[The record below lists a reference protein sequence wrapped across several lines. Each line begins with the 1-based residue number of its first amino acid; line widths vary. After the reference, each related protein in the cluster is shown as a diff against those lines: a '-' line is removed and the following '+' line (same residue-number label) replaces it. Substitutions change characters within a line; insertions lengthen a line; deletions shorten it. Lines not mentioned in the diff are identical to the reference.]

1 MMRDELRLWGEI
13 ILRSHIQ
20 KRAFE
25 IIDKI
30 DSASGLDQIIGILS
44 SAGNSFGYENFSIA
58 GLPMPGET
66 IDPYIM
72 ACGWPDEWS
81 TRYREQ
87 NYVHEDPIIR
97 QVRQASKPFMW
108 ADAPLNSSDVGAKKV
123 LDEATEFGLV
133 EGFAV
138 PIYTTHGFQ
147 AIVTFGANE
156 LKLDKSEQAALH
168 LVAIYAHQA
177 IRTLLPNGGKN
188 NGFWQLEK
196 QLSLG
201 EIECLK
207 WIAAGKTACEVGI
220 ITGLSDRTVEHYI
233 ESVLRKLNATN
244 RVQAV
249 AEAIRYRVIA

>member
-1 MMRDELRLWGEI
+1 VRDKLCLWEDV

-20 KRAFE
+20 KRAFD
-25 IIDKI
+25 IVDKI

-72 ACGWPDEWS
+72 VCGWPDEWS

-87 NYVHEDPIIR
+87 NYVHGDPVIR
-97 QVRQASKPFMW
+97 QVRQANKPFMW
-108 ADAPLNSSDVGAKKV
+108 ADAPLETGDVAAKKI
-123 LDEATEFGLV
+123 LNEAAEFGLV

-156 LKLDKSEQAALH
+156 LQLDKSEQAALH

-177 IRTLLPNGGKN
+177 IRSLLPNSGRGD
-188 NGFWQLEK
+188 GFWKLEK
-196 QLSLG
+196 QLSLR
-201 EIECLK
+201 EIECMK
-207 WIAAGKTACEVGI
+207 WTAAGKTAYEISI

-233 ESVLRKLNATN
+233 ASSLRKLNATN

-249 AEAIRYRVIA
+249 AEAIRHRVIA